1 MKVQSIANLTNVFSL
16 GLCKGNAVPKHYLE
30 VEADNRKSIKID
42 GETAELLRNPD
53 RTIYTI
59 VKLNENF
66 FYTAKSEIFNEDE
79 LKTFV
84 KPEKVIV
91 EKKKKVK
98 VETIDEAET
107 EVEQTTEFDK
117 TKRYLLGED
126 SFSGHTL
133 LKKHGK
139 AEVNRM
145 LEAGEIN
152 QQVEEKAET
161 VTA

>member
-16 GLCKGNAVPKHYLE
+16 GLCKGNTVPKHYLE

-42 GETAELLRNPD
+42 GETVELLRNPD

-117 TKRYLLGED
+117 TKRYLLGEE

-152 QQVEEKAET
+152 QQVEEKAQI